1 MNWDLMDECEKL
13 FDQYNIKPVMGVI
26 PHNQDQVL
34 RSFPKRNEFWE
45 IVKNWQNKGWEI
57 SMHGYNHIYGQK
69 TYKKDYFRYGGRSE
83 FYGEPL
89 HIQLE
94 KINKGL
100 EIFKKNKINIR
111 SFFAPNHTYDENTF
125 VALKK
130 SGIFEIIDGY
140 GFRPYTHDKIKF
152 IPQLFYKLFFL
163 PIGLQTTQIHLNEMS
178 KKDFNNLKTFINKKN
193 KNIISY
199 DDALKLLSDKKT
211 DKILNKLIYITLFLK
226 RKIF

>member
-1 MNWDLMDECEKL
+1 
-13 FDQYNIKPVMGVI
+13 
-26 PHNQDQVL
+26 
-34 RSFPKRNEFWE
+34 
-45 IVKNWQNKGWEI
+45 
-57 SMHGYNHIYGQK
+57 MHGYNHIYGQK

-130 SGIFEIIDGY
+130 SGIYLRLLMDTALDLI
-140 GFRPYTHDKIKF
+140 HMIKLN
-152 IPQLFYKLFFL
+152 LFHNYSISFFSS
-163 PIGLQTTQIHLNEMS
+163 IGLP
-178 KKDFNNLKTFINKKN
+178 NNANPP
-193 KNIISY
+193 
-199 DDALKLLSDKKT
+199 
-211 DKILNKLIYITLFLK
+211 
-226 RKIF
+226 